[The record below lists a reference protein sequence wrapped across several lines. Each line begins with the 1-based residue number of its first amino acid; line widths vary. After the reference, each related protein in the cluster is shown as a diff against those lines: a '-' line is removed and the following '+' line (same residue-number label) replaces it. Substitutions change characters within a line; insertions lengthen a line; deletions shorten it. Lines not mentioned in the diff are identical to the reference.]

1 MNYSDVNLLPV
12 YKQWYLILEY
22 SLQRYICVSFEMF
35 DFGSND
41 IKTLKQEI
49 N

>member
-22 SLQRYICVSFEMF
+22 SLQRYVSFEMF